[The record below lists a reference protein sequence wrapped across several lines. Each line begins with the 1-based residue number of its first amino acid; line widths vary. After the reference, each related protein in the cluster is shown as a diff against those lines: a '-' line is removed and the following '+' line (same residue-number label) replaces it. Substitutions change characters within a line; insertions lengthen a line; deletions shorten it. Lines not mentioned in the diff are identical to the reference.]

1 MKLTV
6 AMLAM
11 FLLLLQTPEQIP
23 RLLPESQDVASKEI
37 RAARA
42 AIWDIT
48 LRSPSDAL
56 DAPPRP
62 LPPCV
67 PPPPPPA
74 GAVVDLRRDL
84 PELPL
89 ESSDLVVVGE
99 VMNLQP
105 FLTKSRSSLYTEYT
119 VRVLETVKPKAA
131 VKDSVII
138 MQMGGKARLDDGRVI
153 EWPVTGQGDPLLA
166 GRQYLLFL
174 TNILNLGAYGVQSMW
189 HVENGVI
196 KAALPIHKV
205 NAGRFQSND
214 GKSLVAVLSF
224 LRSKL

>member
-6 AMLAM
+6 AALAM

-23 RLLPESQDVASKEI
+23 RLLPESRDVASKEI

-42 AIWDIT
+42 AIWDI
-48 LRSPSDAL
+48 RSPSDAL
-56 DAPPRP
+56 DAPPSP
-62 LPPCV
+62 LPPGV

-74 GAVVDLRRDL
+74 GTVVDLRRDL

-99 VMNLQP
+99 VVNLQP

-119 VRVLETVKPKAA
+119 VRVLEAVKPKAA

-138 MQMGGKARLDDGRVI
+138 MQMGRKASLDNG
-153 EWPVTGQGDPLLA
+153 
-166 GRQYLLFL
+166 
-174 TNILNLGAYGVQSMW
+174 IL
-189 HVENGVI
+189 I
-196 KAALPIHKV
+196 
-205 NAGRFQSND
+205 
-214 GKSLVAVLSF
+214 
-224 LRSKL
+224 